1 MAVIQK
7 IGKESLQGGNKLSD
21 GSKKRQQAD
30 LLLEIHELKQSL
42 SSWKNRLQGFKSR
55 IEQVLKYVGRLEA
68 GYDVQR
74 DSQRRLLR
82 REIVFKE
89 ALESIP
95 TPEQFQELEN
105 WHREMEITAE
115 RIFKKKRELGLDVAI
130 PPIRGDTE

>member
-1 MAVIQK
+1 M
-7 IGKESLQGGNKLSD
+7 
-21 GSKKRQQAD
+21 
-30 LLLEIHELKQSL
+30 KQSL
-42 SSWKNRLQGFKSR
+42 SSWKSRIRGFKSR

-68 GYDVQR
+68 GYDAQR
-74 DSQRRLLR
+74 DSQRGLLR

-89 ALESIP
+89 ALKSIP

-105 WHREMEITAE
+105 WHREMEMTAE